1 LEQQQQRGTFD
12 FAVHCHDALSAGGV
26 SALSIAGIDSGGMQ
40 ASVGLDLF
48 CYSNDYPSQ
57 GR

>member
-40 ASVGLDLF
+40 ASVGANSDEKK
-48 CYSNDYPSQ
+48 N
-57 GR
+57 GRVGTHD